1 MPDLHGVPRKLYII
15 IEIVFLAY
23 KILVKISYR
32 FGQNCLTQGVKNDEN
47 DQNAYVNIFQRTI
60 DMIVIVF
67 LGCSIPLGPLLTQIS
82 WL

>member
-1 MPDLHGVPRKLYII
+1 MSNVHGVSIKLNTS
-15 IEIVFLAY
+15 IEIVL
-23 KILVKISYR
+23 L
-32 FGQNCLTQGVKNDEN
+32 LKNDEN